1 MTQPQYTANQL
12 RSALIAEHEHYSH
25 DDTEL
30 MPVDE
35 FASYVSSLSVEQ
47 LIDETCCDETYTL
60 DEFMHT
66 YYGWLLLWGIIASQ

>member
-1 MTQPQYTANQL
+1 MTQTQYTASQL
-12 RSALIAEHEHYSH
+12 RSALIAEHEYYLH
-25 DDTEL
+25 DDGEL

-60 DEFMHT
+60 DEFMSN
-66 YYGWLLLWGIIASQ
+66 YL